1 MHYNGFSPKRL
12 SPPKNVM
19 SMSRPNVTRSS
30 MRSNLTLDEQS
41 FQSLLSAAFTIQ
53 EHNDFLK
60 AHPPASSETD
70 SKLEASVVCSHCG
83 SLKATK
89 DSRCPSCNLGE
100 FRPCERMQRNWASMW
115 LLSQEHEL
123 WPDRAHEQD
132 ETAKKKAKAASQ
144 DQRANRLVRA
154 EDLAPFPPSPS
165 NSSNS
170 LLSWP
175 VVKEI
180 PKELVEETNPKLKG
194 TTQTVPDHVI
204 GKPDFDK
211 AKVDDGFVPASPLG
225 DLHLD
230 ASDLDDP
237 ILDDPI
243 NDEQD
248 HTEPSFQT
256 SKLDSKLDTL
266 ETESLET
273 EGEDITGPSDDDA
286 REDFSPADSARTF
299 EPLPLFEGDD
309 SLPIETTDK
318 ESNRSLA
325 TVLSN
330 LRLKV
335 HTQRANVYLGA
346 AILLAAVVLM
356 WPTATAPQKPSL
368 SAMDRTLIALGLA
381 EAPAPVVHVKGD
393 PTVNVWVDP
402 HTALYYCPGEEQYG
416 KTADGRFGSQRDAQ
430 MDRFEPAGRS
440 VCE

>member
-1 MHYNGFSPKRL
+1 M
-12 SPPKNVM
+12 
-19 SMSRPNVTRSS
+19 TQSS

-60 AHPPASSETD
+60 AHPPTPSESG

-83 SLKATK
+83 SLKASE

-100 FRPCERMQRNWASMW
+100 FRPGERMQRNWASMW

-123 WPDRAHEQD
+123 WPDRAHEHD
-132 ETAKKKAKAASQ
+132 ETAKKKVKAASQ

-154 EDLAPFPPSPS
+154 EGHAPLPPTPS

-175 VVKEI
+175 VVKEL
-180 PKELVEETNPKLKG
+180 PKEHVEETNPKLKG
-194 TTQTVPDHVI
+194 TTQTVPNDAI
-204 GKPDFDK
+204 GKPDFDQ
-211 AKVDDGFVPASPLG
+211 AKVDDGFVAASPLG

-237 ILDDPI
+237 IVDDPIADDPI

-248 HTEPSFQT
+248 HAETSFRI
-256 SKLDSKLDTL
+256 SKLDPRLDTL
-266 ETESLET
+266 ESESLET
-273 EGEDITGPSDDDA
+273 EGEDITWPSDDDA
-286 REDFSPADSARTF
+286 REEFSPANSARTF

-309 SLPIETTDK
+309 SLPLETADK
-318 ESNRSLA
+318 ESNHSLA
-325 TVLSN
+325 SVLSN
-330 LRLKV
+330 LRLRL

-416 KTADGRFGSQRDAQ
+416 KTADGRFSSQRDAQ
-430 MDRFEPAGRS
+430 MDRFEPAGRG